1 MFTIF
6 LLGGKDI
13 NMATIHIGRMIQAE
27 LKAQGRSVTWF
38 SGAIHRERSDVYKM
52 FKRPSIDTDMLVRI
66 SKLLRHDFFRDFS
79 EGISMDE
86 NTL

>member
-1 MFTIF
+1 M
-6 LLGGKDI
+6 GD
-13 NMATIHIGRMIQAE
+13 IHIGRMIQAE

-66 SKLLRHDFFRDFS
+66 SKLLRHDFFRNFS
-79 EGISMDE
+79 NGISMDE
-86 NTL
+86 ETL